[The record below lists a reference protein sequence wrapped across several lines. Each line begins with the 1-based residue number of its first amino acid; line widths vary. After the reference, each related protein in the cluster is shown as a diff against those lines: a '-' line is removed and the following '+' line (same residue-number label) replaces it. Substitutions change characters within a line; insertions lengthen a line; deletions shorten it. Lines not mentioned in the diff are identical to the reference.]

1 LKEMCSNQ
9 LNNITVGIK
18 GAGEMASGVAW
29 RLWQANIR
37 NIFMLEIPQPLAVRR
52 EVSFC
57 EALYD
62 GNKTV
67 DGVIAIRV
75 SGEDEIRR
83 AWKGGKIAVIV
94 DPRWET
100 IGRMRPQVV
109 IDAVLAKK
117 NLGTRMDEAPLVIA
131 LGPGFTAGLDA
142 HIVIET
148 NRGHNLGRLILTG
161 AAEENTGIPG
171 EIGGYAAE
179 RVLRAS
185 CAGIFTARRRIGEM
199 VKRGEAVGDIAG
211 AELHAGIDGILRGM
225 LRDGTDVQRGA
236 KIGDIDPRGNAGYC
250 FTVSDK
256 ALAIGGAALEAI
268 FRVYNK

>member
-1 LKEMCSNQ
+1 MCSNQ
-9 LNNITVGIK
+9 LKNIMVGIK

-67 DGVIAIRV
+67 DGVIAVRV
-75 SGEDEIRR
+75 NGEEEIRH
-83 AWKGGKIAVIV
+83 AWKEGKIAVIV
-94 DPRWET
+94 DPLWET
-100 IGRMRPQVV
+100 IGRMGPQVV

-117 NLGTRMDEAPLVIA
+117 NLGTGMDEAPLVIA
-131 LGPGFTAGLDA
+131 LGPGFTAGWDA
-142 HIVIET
+142 HTVIET
-148 NRGHNLGRLILTG
+148 NRGHNLGRLITSG
-161 AAEENTGIPG
+161 SAEQNTGIPG
-171 EIGGYAAE
+171 EIGGYAEE
-179 RVLRAS
+179 RVLRAF
-185 CAGIFTARRRIGEM
+185 CGGIFTAKRRIGEM
-199 VKRGEAVGDIAG
+199 VKRGDTVGDIAG
-211 AELHAGIDGILRGM
+211 ADLHAGIDGILRGL
-225 LRDGTDVQRGA
+225 LRDGTEIQKGA

-268 FRVYNK
+268 LRVFNK